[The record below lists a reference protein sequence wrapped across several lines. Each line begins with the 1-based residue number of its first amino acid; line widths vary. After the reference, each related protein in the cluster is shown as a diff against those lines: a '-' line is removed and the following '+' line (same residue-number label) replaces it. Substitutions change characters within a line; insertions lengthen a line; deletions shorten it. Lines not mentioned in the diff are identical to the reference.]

1 MTRVRPLFF
10 AAACAMFVLPAV
22 AECAETAT
30 STVTVSA
37 EFTTVTS
44 LKVSSQSLQFVESGA
59 DQPAVAVVE
68 YSAGAR
74 TRQGGEVLLIVE
86 PLASIA
92 SGDAADPV
100 LFSGEGVG
108 AIHGVLSLDAPT
120 PVARWSGS
128 GLRKGRL
135 TFTSAARGG
144 GESIPVRF
152 VLSAP

>member
-10 AAACAMFVLPAV
+10 AAAFATFVLPA
-22 AECAETAT
+22 AAGCAETAT

-44 LKVSSQSLQFVESGA
+44 LKVSSQSLQFVQSGP

-86 PLASIA
+86 PPASSA

-100 LFSGEGVG
+100 SFSGEGVG

-120 PVARWSGS
+120 LVARWSGS

-135 TFTSAARGG
+135 TFASSTRGG
-144 GESIPVRF
+144 GEGIPVRF

>member
-10 AAACAMFVLPAV
+10 AAAFAMFVLPAV

-44 LKVSSQSLQFVESGA
+44 LKVSSQSLQFGSGA